1 MNKLHTLA
9 ASLLVAGTVG
19 AVSPVSAAPLGQAPP
34 VQAPPVQ
41 ERTTERSGERTGG
54 AGCTQTAS
62 GAGGTTSGAPQTTT
76 DPQSSS
82 ALLVGVVA
90 AAVQNVSALDNVQNA
105 LTNTL
110 SGANVELVCLND
122 VLNEN
127 DIRLLQDILNES
139 PILNDNLN
147 NSLNNNEVLKN
158 VLNSNNI
165 AANVEVVSVRLL
177 SGGTSQ
183 PQTSQPT
190 ASVSRQSPAVF
201 LMREVQPQG

>member
-1 MNKLHTLA
+1 MNKLRTLA
-9 ASLLVAGTVG
+9 ASLLVAGTLG
-19 AVSPVSAAPLGQAPP
+19 AAAPAGAAPLGQAPP
-34 VQAPPVQ
+34 GQ

-54 AGCTQTAS
+54 SGCTQAAP
-62 GAGGTTSGAPQTTT
+62 GEGGTTSGAPQTAPTT
-76 DPQSSS
+76 QNSS
-82 ALLVGVVA
+82 AILVGVVA
-90 AAVQNVSALDNVQNA
+90 AAVQDVSALNDLQNV

-158 VLNSNNI
+158 FLNSNNI
-165 AANVEVVSVRLL
+165 AANVEVITVRLL
-177 SGGTSQ
+177 SGGTTQ
-183 PQTSQPT
+183 PQTAQPR
-190 ASVSRQSPAVF
+190 ASESRQSPAVY
-201 LMREVQPQG
+201 LMRRVQPQP

>member
-1 MNKLHTLA
+1 MTKLRTLT
-9 ASLLVAGTVG
+9 ASLLVAGTLG
-19 AVSPVSAAPLGQAPP
+19 AVSPVSAAPPGQAPP
-34 VQAPPVQ
+34 GQ

-62 GAGGTTSGAPQTTT
+62 GAGGTTTGAPQTTT

-82 ALLVGVVA
+82 AILVGVVA
-90 AAVQNVSALDNVQNA
+90 AAVQNVSALDNVQNV

-139 PILNDNLN
+139 PILNNNLN

-183 PQTSQPT
+183 PQLSLPSASESRRSPT
-190 ASVSRQSPAVF
+190 VYMMRQV
-201 LMREVQPQG
+201 VPQG